1 MANLP
6 AICVVDQQRSA
17 YSVDCGNALLMQKE
31 MEMQNPPVPDH
42 TPWRIAHRGARDE
55 APENTRAAFERAL
68 EYPIDGI
75 ELDIRMSADGV
86 PVIQHDPTLWRIAR
100 QRRRIA
106 EQTYAQLTRLD
117 WGGWFHRNYSGEP
130 LLTLERTLSL
140 FGGRTR
146 LLLEIKASPAD
157 QASGHAERLT
167 RTVVEQVGATRHG
180 IFGEH
185 LFVLSFDPHLLRL
198 AHHLDADG
206 QYVLNVPQRHPEL
219 TLGLMTATET
229 LHLTAICVDVRTLS
243 EALVSWARARALRV
257 FTYTCNAP
265 RQVRKATR
273 LGVDAILTDRPG
285 WLTRYLDGGAER

>member
-1 MANLP
+1 
-6 AICVVDQQRSA
+6 
-17 YSVDCGNALLMQKE
+17 
-31 MEMQNPPVPDH
+31 MQNPPVPDH
-42 TPWRIAHRGARDE
+42 SPWRIAHRGARDE

-75 ELDIRMSADGV
+75 ELDIRMSLDGV
-86 PVIQHDPTLWRIAR
+86 PVIQHDPTLWRVAR
-100 QRRRIA
+100 QRRRLA
-106 EQTYAQLTRLD
+106 EQTHAQLARLD
-117 WGGWFHRNYSGEP
+117 WGGWFHRNYSDEP

-146 LLLEIKASPAD
+146 LLLEIKASLAD
-157 QASGHAERLT
+157 RASGHAQRLT
-167 RTVVEQVGATRHG
+167 RTVVQQVDAARRET
-180 IFGEH
+180 FSEH
-185 LFVLSFDPHLLRL
+185 LFILSFDPNLLRL
-198 AHHLDADG
+198 AHRLSPEG

-229 LHLTAICVDVRTLS
+229 LHLTAICADVRTLS
-243 EALVSWARARALRV
+243 EPLVSWAGARGLRV

-273 LGVDAILTDRPG
+273 LRVDAILTDRPG